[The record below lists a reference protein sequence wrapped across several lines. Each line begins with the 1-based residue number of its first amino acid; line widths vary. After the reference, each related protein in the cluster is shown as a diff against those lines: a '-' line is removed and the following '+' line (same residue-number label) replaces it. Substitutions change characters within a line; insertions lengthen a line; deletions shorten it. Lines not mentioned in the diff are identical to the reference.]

1 MDGHKYAEI
10 RKVINELL
18 KKSGEVIPKQ
28 QIIDLA
34 RNEGIEEKEAVAAI
48 KHFIQDGTLVEIDKE
63 SVQVPV

>member
-1 MDGHKYAEI
+1 MAEHEFAEV

-18 KKSGEVIPKQ
+18 KSGQVIPKQ

-34 RNEGIEEKEAVAAI
+34 RNEGVDEEDVRKAL
-48 KHFIQDGTLVEIDKE
+48 KHFIEDGTLVEIDKE

>member
-1 MDGHKYAEI
+1 MEEHKYGDI

-18 KKSGEVIPKQ
+18 KSGQVIPKQ

-34 RNEGIEEKEAVAAI
+34 RNEGIEEEDVVKAL
-48 KHFIQDGTLVEIDKE
+48 KHFIEEGTLVEVGKR

>member
-1 MDGHKYAEI
+1 MDEHKYAEI

-34 RNEGIEEKEAVAAI
+34 RNEGIDEKEVVAAI